1 MVSCK
6 INIYKLEF
14 FLIVNKNVLDK
25 KGRKDFIY
33 NCYKKI
39 DIIRNLQ
46 DFYDC
51 IFKIIEIDKGNDIL
65 LMDR

>member
-1 MVSCK
+1 MASCK
-6 INIYKLEF
+6 INIHKSEP
-14 FLIVNKNVLDK
+14 FLTVNKNVLDK
-25 KGRKDFIY
+25 KGRKDPIY

-39 DIIRNLQ
+39 DTIRNLQ

-51 IFKIIEIDKGNDIL
+51 IFKTIEIDKGNDTL